1 MSNRSENRKET
12 DHEYYMSKR
21 NEIIERQKAYYRE
34 HKDELKKKRYEK
46 FIREYKAKLS

>member
-1 MSNRSENRKET
+1 MSNKSEKRKES

-21 NEIIERQKAYYRE
+21 VEIIERQKAYYRE